1 MTGPAIV
8 IRAIAAEKT
17 AAANIDEDLGYQH
30 ELPSDVILPPVR
42 FDDDAPTEG
51 LICGRERQKRGGRN
65 TPVMDGMVILP
76 RGNFTKTFRT

>member
-1 MTGPAIV
+1 MTGPATV

-17 AAANIDEDLGYQH
+17 AAANIDEDLGYQY
-30 ELPSDVILPPVR
+30 ELPSDVILPPC
-42 FDDDAPTEG
+42 ALTTMLPQEG
-51 LICGRERQKRGGRN
+51 SICGRERQKRGGRN